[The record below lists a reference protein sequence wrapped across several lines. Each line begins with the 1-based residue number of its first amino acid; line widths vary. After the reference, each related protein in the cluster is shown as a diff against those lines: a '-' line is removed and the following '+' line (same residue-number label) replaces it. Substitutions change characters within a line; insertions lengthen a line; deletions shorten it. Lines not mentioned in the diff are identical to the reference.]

1 MSIFCKCI
9 YWCICT
15 SAYIYTYIY
24 IYYYNYLDPPRST
37 HRAWSQ
43 GFPLRIGVLRCDE
56 LHLGEEIRQ
65 MLDVVADDKPW
76 CFNIAM
82 EAMAHRNRWFSQ
94 RTKPP
99 FILGIFHGYVSHNHM
114 VSLGICIPNAN
125 HGAGIWI
132 PTFPRTKSP
141 RFVGKYTSTMEH
153 MGRDKL

>member
-1 MSIFCKCI
+1 MYVQFLYMYILMYMYFRMSICI
-9 YWCICT
+9 YIH
-15 SAYIYTYIY
+15 TYIY
-24 IYYYNYLDPPRST
+24 IIYNYLDPPRSP

-99 FILGIFHGYVSHNHM
+99 FILGIFHGYV
-114 VSLGICIPNAN
+114 
-125 HGAGIWI
+125 
-132 PTFPRTKSP
+132 K
-141 RFVGKYTSTMEH
+141 
-153 MGRDKL
+153 